1 MPATASPRT
10 SCARVPCCRVSD
22 PAVLEDPVTVRR
34 RRLTLVAMCIAQG
47 MTLLDVTI
55 VNTALPSIQ
64 RELHMTAGQL
74 EWVISAYALS
84 LAVFIPLGGALGDRY
99 GRKRFF
105 LAGMVV
111 FTVGSV
117 ACALSTSD
125 VALIGSRALQGAG
138 GAFMSALTLAILS
151 ETYPLERRA
160 GAFGMWA
167 AISGLGF
174 GLGPVVGGALLSV
187 FSWSSVFWV
196 NVPVAVAGFIIAA
209 VAVAESRNPEARQ
222 LDVVGMVT
230 VALGLLGITF
240 GLIESSNHDWLSV
253 EVAGSLA
260 VGVVLVVAFV
270 LWEGRTSSPMLPP
283 SLLRARSFVSGCGVY
298 LLTYLALAGVMFY
311 VTLLFQDVE
320 GWSPFRTGIS
330 WLSMNI
336 PFIITAQS
344 AGRLRR
350 RFEPVVIVVGGCLA
364 GAAGV
369 AVLGLLTSTTSFAVA
384 FLGYVLV
391 GVGWGA
397 LVPGIVNVGM
407 RDVPRGVSGGAA
419 GLLNAARQIGT
430 SVGLAV
436 LGTVGVHTATSA
448 WSGRSTGV
456 AGAAAQAQN
465 VAAGRIDVVSG
476 ALGSQYRADAVAS
489 FVSGYHVALLVAAG
503 STLLAAAVAAVGLR
517 SGAGA
522 ALPAGAPAG
531 VLPDVAAVE
540 GADSRS

>member
-1 MPATASPRT
+1 L
-10 SCARVPCCRVSD
+10 SD
-22 PAVLEDPVTVRR
+22 HLTGLEDPRVTRR

-84 LAVFIPLGGALGDRY
+84 LAAFIPLGGALGDRF

-111 FTVGSV
+111 FTLGSV

-138 GAFMSALTLAILS
+138 GAFMSALTLAILT
-151 ETYPLERRA
+151 ETYPVERRA

-196 NVPVAVAGFIIAA
+196 NVPVAVVGFVIAI
-209 VAVAESRNPEARQ
+209 VAVTESRNPEARQ
-222 LDVVGMVT
+222 LDAVGMVA

-240 GLIESSNHDWLSV
+240 GLIESSSHPWTSLD
-253 EVAGSLA
+253 VAA
-260 VGVVLVVAFV
+260 PLVVGIILVVFFV
-270 LWEGRTSSPMLPP
+270 LWESRTSSPMLPP

-320 GWSPFRTGIS
+320 GWSPFRTGVS

-336 PFIITAQS
+336 PFIVTAQF

-350 RFEPVVIVVGGCLA
+350 RFQPVVIVVGGCLV
-364 GAAGV
+364 GAVGV
-369 AVLGLLTSTTSFAVA
+369 GVLALLSGTTSFAVA
-384 FLGYVLV
+384 FVGYVLV
-391 GVGWGA
+391 GVGWGT
-397 LVPGIVNVGM
+397 LVPGVVNVAM
-407 RDVPRGVSGGAA
+407 RDVPPGVSGGAS
-419 GLLNAARQIGT
+419 GLVNAARQVGT

-436 LGTVGVHTATSA
+436 LGTIGVHAATTTWA
-448 WSGRSTGV
+448 DRSTGV
-456 AGAAAQAQN
+456 PGAAGQAQY
-465 VAAGRIDVVSG
+465 VAAGQIGAVTRVVG
-476 ALGSQYRADAVAS
+476 AQYRPDAVAA
-489 FVSGYHVALLVAAG
+489 FVSGYHLALLVAAG
-503 STLLAAAVAAVGLR
+503 STLLAAVVAALGLR
-517 SGAGA
+517 SGVGA
-522 ALPAGAPAG
+522 EHPAHVPVRGGRPE
-531 VLPDVAAVE
+531 VASVE
-540 GADSRS
+540 GVDSRDPADADPVRRRR

>member
-1 MPATASPRT
+1 MSDPLTAIGD
-10 SCARVPCCRVSD
+10 ARV
-22 PAVLEDPVTVRR
+22 TRR
-34 RRLTLVAMCIAQG
+34 RRLTLVAMCVAQG

-84 LAVFIPLGGALGDRY
+84 LAAFIPLGGALGDRF

-105 LAGMVV
+105 LVGLVV
-111 FTVGSV
+111 FTLGSV

-125 VALIGSRALQGAG
+125 VALIAFRALQGAG
-138 GAFMSALTLAILS
+138 GAFMSALTLAILT
-151 ETYPLERRA
+151 ETYPVERRA

-196 NVPVAVAGFIIAA
+196 NVPFAVAGFLLAL
-209 VAVAESRNPEARQ
+209 VAVTESRNPEGRA
-222 LDVVGMVT
+222 LDGVGMIAI
-230 VALGLLGITF
+230 ALGLLGITF
-240 GLIESSNHDWLSV
+240 GLIESSSHPW
-253 EVAGSLA
+253 ASLDVDGPLV
-260 VGVVLVVAFV
+260 VGVILVVFFV
-270 LWEGRTSSPMLPP
+270 LREGRTSWPMLPP

-320 GWSPFRTGIS
+320 GWSPLRTGCS

-336 PFIITAQS
+336 PFIVTAQY
-344 AGRLRR
+344 AGRLRKR
-350 RFEPVVIVVGGCLA
+350 LQPMTIVTGGCLV

-369 AVLGLLTSTTSFAVA
+369 AVLALLSATTPFAVA
-384 FLGYVLV
+384 FVGYVLV
-391 GVGWGA
+391 GVGWGT
-397 LVPGIVNVGM
+397 LVPGVVNVAM
-407 RDVPRGVSGGAA
+407 RDVPLGVAGGAS
-419 GLLNAARQIGT
+419 GLVNAARQVGT

-436 LGTVGVHTATSA
+436 LGTIGVHAATSA
-448 WSGRSTGV
+448 WVTRSAGV
-456 AGAAAQAQN
+456 PGAAAQSQY
-465 VAAGRIDVVSG
+465 VAGGEITTVTH
-476 ALGSQYRADAVAS
+476 ALGSQYRPEAVAA
-489 FVSGYHVALLVAAG
+489 FVSGYHLALMVAALA
-503 STLLAAAVAAVGLR
+503 TLAAAVVAAVGLR

-522 ALPAGAPAG
+522 AAPASAAPG
-531 VLPDVAAVE
+531 PPAVE
-540 GADSRS
+540 GAKPWR

>member
-1 MPATASPRT
+1 LSDQLTAPED
-10 SCARVPCCRVSD
+10 ARV
-22 PAVLEDPVTVRR
+22 TRR

-84 LAVFIPLGGALGDRY
+84 LAAFIPLGGALGDRY

-105 LAGMVV
+105 LVGMVI
-111 FTVGSV
+111 FTIGSV

-125 VALIGSRALQGAG
+125 LALIGSRAFQGAG
-138 GAFMSALTLAILS
+138 GAFMSALTLAILT
-151 ETYPLERRA
+151 ETYPVERRA
-160 GAFGMWA
+160 GAFGIWA

-196 NVPVAVAGFIIAA
+196 NVPVGVAGFLLAY
-209 VAVAESRNPEARQ
+209 VAVTESRNPEGRA
-222 LDVVGMVT
+222 LDVVGML
-230 VALGLLGITF
+230 AIAFGLLGITF
-240 GLIESSNHDWLSV
+240 GLIESSSHPWASID
-253 EVAGSLA
+253 VAAPLA
-260 VGVVLVVAFV
+260 AGIVLVVFFL

-283 SLLRARSFVSGCGVY
+283 TLLRARSFVSGCGVY

-320 GWSPFRTGIS
+320 GWSPFRTGVS

-336 PFIITAQS
+336 PFIVAAQS
-344 AGRLRR
+344 AGRFRR
-350 RFEPVVIVVGGCLA
+350 RFQPVVIVVTGCLI

-369 AVLGLLTSTTSFAVA
+369 AVLALLSNTTSFAVA
-384 FLGYVLV
+384 FVGYVLV
-391 GVGWGA
+391 GIGWGT
-397 LVPGIVNVGM
+397 LVPGVVNVAM
-407 RDVPRGVSGGAA
+407 RDVPPGVSGGAS
-419 GLLNAARQIGT
+419 GLVNAARQIGT

-436 LGTVGVHTATSA
+436 LGTIGVHAATTSWASRSA
-448 WSGRSTGV
+448 GV
-456 AGAAAQAQN
+456 PGAAAQAQYVAGGQIN
-465 VAAGRIDVVSG
+465 VVTNAVG
-476 ALGSQYRADAVAS
+476 AQYRPDAVAA
-489 FVSGYHVALLVAAG
+489 FVSGYHLALFVAAA
-503 STLLAAAVAAVGLR
+503 STLAAALVAAVGLR

-522 ALPAGAPAG
+522 GATQRERS
-531 VLPDVAAVE
+531 VVAVPTVE
-540 GADSRS
+540 GAESPA

>member
-1 MPATASPRT
+1 MSDRLTA
-10 SCARVPCCRVSD
+10 A
-22 PAVLEDPVTVRR
+22 EDPRVTRR

-84 LAVFIPLGGALGDRY
+84 LAAFIPLGGALGDRF

-105 LAGMVV
+105 LIGMVV

-125 VALIGSRALQGAG
+125 LALIGSRALQGAG
-138 GAFMSALTLAILS
+138 GAFMSALTLAILT
-151 ETYPLERRA
+151 ETYPVERRA

-187 FSWSSVFWV
+187 FDWSSVFWV
-196 NVPVAVAGFIIAA
+196 NVPVGVAGLILAS
-209 VAVAESRNPEARQ
+209 VAVTESRNPEGRA
-222 LDVVGMVT
+222 LDVVGMLAI
-230 VALGLLGITF
+230 ALGLFGITF
-240 GLIESSNHDWLSV
+240 GLIESSSHAWASLD
-253 EVAGSLA
+253 VAGPLVA
-260 VGVVLVVAFV
+260 GVVLVVFFL

-311 VTLLFQDVE
+311 VTLLFQNVD

-336 PFIITAQS
+336 PFIVAAQS
-344 AGRLRR
+344 AGRFRR
-350 RFEPVVIVVGGCLA
+350 RFQPVVIVVTGCLL

-369 AVLGLLTSTTSFAVA
+369 AVLALLSDTTPFALA
-384 FLGYVLV
+384 FVGYVLV
-391 GVGWGA
+391 GVGWGT
-397 LVPGIVNVGM
+397 LVPGVVNVAM
-407 RDVPRGVSGGAA
+407 RDVPPGVSGGAS
-419 GLLNAARQIGT
+419 GLVNAARQIGT

-436 LGTVGVHTATSA
+436 LGTIGVHAATTSWATRTA
-448 WSGRSTGV
+448 GV
-456 AGAAAQAQN
+456 AGAAGQAQY
-465 VAAGRIDVVSG
+465 VAGGQITTVTH
-476 ALGSQYRADAVAS
+476 ALGTQYRPDAVAA
-489 FVSGYHVALLVAAG
+489 FVSGYHLALFVAAG
-503 STLLAAAVAAVGLR
+503 STLAAALVAAVGLR
-517 SGAGA
+517 SDAGA
-522 ALPAGAPAG
+522 VAIGQPRG
-531 VLPDVAAVE
+531 VVTGVTTVE
-540 GADSRS
+540 GADSTA

>member
-1 MPATASPRT
+1 MSDQLTAR
-10 SCARVPCCRVSD
+10 
-22 PAVLEDPVTVRR
+22 EDPGVTRR

-84 LAVFIPLGGALGDRY
+84 LAAFIPLGGALGDRY

-105 LAGMVV
+105 LIGMVV
-111 FTVGSV
+111 FTLGSV

-125 VALIGSRALQGAG
+125 LALIGSRALQGAG
-138 GAFMSALTLAILS
+138 GALMSALTLAILT
-151 ETYPLERRA
+151 ETYPVERRA

-174 GLGPVVGGALLSV
+174 GLGPVVGGALLST

-196 NVPVAVAGFIIAA
+196 NVPFAIAGFAIAFVAVT
-209 VAVAESRNPEARQ
+209 ESRNPEGRA
-222 LDVVGMVT
+222 LDVLGMVAI
-230 VALGLLGITF
+230 ALGLLGITF
-240 GLIESSNHDWLSV
+240 GLIESSNHPWASI
-253 EVAGSLA
+253 EV
-260 VGVVLVVAFV
+260 VGPLLVGAALVGFFV

-283 SLLRARSFVSGCGVY
+283 SLLRARSFASGCGVY

-320 GWSPFRTGIS
+320 GWSPLRTGLS

-336 PFIITAQS
+336 PFIVAAQF

-350 RFEPVVIVVGGCLA
+350 RFQPVVIVVSGCLV

-369 AVLGLLTSTTSFAVA
+369 TVLAQLSGTTSFGVA
-384 FLGYVLV
+384 FVGYVLL
-391 GVGWGA
+391 GVGWGT
-397 LVPGIVNVGM
+397 LVPGVVNVAM
-407 RDVPRGVSGGAA
+407 RDVPSGVSGGAS
-419 GLLNAARQIGT
+419 GLINAARQVGT

-436 LGTVGVHTATSA
+436 LGAIGVHAATSSWA
-448 WSGRSTGV
+448 RRSAGVSGAPQQAQYV
-456 AGAAAQAQN
+456 AGGQIGA
-465 VAAGRIDVVSG
+465 VTR
-476 ALGSQYRADAVAS
+476 ALGSQYRADAAS
-489 FVSGYHVALLVAAG
+489 AFVSGYHLALMVAAG
-503 STLLAAAVAAVGLR
+503 ATLLAASVAAVGLR
-517 SGAGA
+517 AGAGA
-522 ALPAGAPAG
+522 SAGAVNPTSAVARGPAS
-531 VLPDVAAVE
+531 VE
-540 GADSRS
+540 GADSRL

>member
-1 MPATASPRT
+1 MTDLAASADPRLT
-10 SCARVPCCRVSD
+10 
-22 PAVLEDPVTVRR
+22 RR
-34 RRLTLVAMCIAQG
+34 RRLTLIAMCIAQG

-84 LAVFIPLGGALGDRY
+84 LAAFIPLGGALGDRF

-105 LAGMVV
+105 LIGMIV
-111 FTVGSV
+111 FTLGSV

-125 VALIGSRALQGAG
+125 VALISARAAQGAG
-138 GAFMSALTLAILS
+138 GAFMSALTLAILT
-151 ETYPLERRA
+151 ETYPVERRA

-196 NVPVAVAGFIIAA
+196 NVPFAIIGFVIAVLA
-209 VAVAESRNPEARQ
+209 VTESRNPEGRA
-222 LDVVGMVT
+222 LDVVGMVA

-240 GLIESSNHDWLSV
+240 GLIESSSHPWASLDV
-253 EVAGSLA
+253 VAPLV
-260 VGVVLVVAFV
+260 VGVVLVVFFV
-270 LWEGRTSSPMLPP
+270 FWENRTSTPMLPP
-283 SLLRARSFVSGCGVY
+283 TLLRARSFVSGCGVY

-320 GWSPFRTGIS
+320 GWSPFRTGVS

-336 PFIITAQS
+336 PFIIMAQF

-350 RFEPVVIVVGGCLA
+350 RFQPVVIVVGGCLA
-364 GAAGV
+364 GAVGV
-369 AVLGLLTSTTSFAVA
+369 AVLALLSDTTSFGVA
-384 FLGYVLV
+384 FVGYVFV
-391 GVGWGA
+391 GVGWGT
-397 LVPGIVNVGM
+397 LVPGVVNVAM
-407 RDVPRGVSGGAA
+407 RDVPPGVAGGAS
-419 GLLNAARQIGT
+419 GLVNAARQVGT

-436 LGTVGVHTATSA
+436 LGTIGVHAATTA
-448 WSGRSTGV
+448 WSNKS
-456 AGAAAQAQN
+456 AG
-465 VAAGRIDVVSG
+465 VSG
-476 ALGSQYRADAVAS
+476 AASQAQDVAGGQITTVTNALGEQYRPDAVAA
-489 FVSGYHVALLVAAG
+489 FVSGYHLALFVAALA
-503 STLLAAAVAAVGLR
+503 TLAAAGVAAIGLR

-522 ALPAGAPAG
+522 RTDASVVVAGPSE
-531 VLPDVAAVE
+531 VE
-540 GADSRS
+540 GAESGP

>member
-1 MPATASPRT
+1 L
-10 SCARVPCCRVSD
+10 SD
-22 PAVLEDPVTVRR
+22 PLTTREDPLVTRR

-64 RELHMTAGQL
+64 RELHMTAGRL

-84 LAVFIPLGGALGDRY
+84 LAAFIPLGGALGDRY

-111 FTVGSV
+111 FTFGSV

-125 VALIGSRALQGAG
+125 LALIGSRALQGAG
-138 GAFMSALTLAILS
+138 GAFMSALTLAILT
-151 ETYPLERRA
+151 ETYPVERRA

-174 GLGPVVGGALLSV
+174 GLGPVIGGVLLSV

-196 NVPVAVAGFIIAA
+196 NVPLAIAGFLTAFVAVT
-209 VAVAESRNPEARQ
+209 ESRNPEGRA
-222 LDVVGMVT
+222 LDVVGMVAI
-230 VALGLLGITF
+230 ALGLLGITF
-240 GLIESSNHDWLSV
+240 GLIESSSHPWASFD
-253 EVAGSLA
+253 VAAPLV
-260 VGVVLVVAFV
+260 VGIVLVVFFV

-320 GWSPFRTGIS
+320 GWSPFRTGVS

-336 PFIITAQS
+336 PFILIAQF

-350 RFEPVVIVVGGCLA
+350 RFQPVAIVASGCLV

-369 AVLGLLTSTTSFAVA
+369 AVLASLSDTTSFGVA
-384 FLGYVLV
+384 FVGYVLV
-391 GVGWGA
+391 GLGWGT
-397 LVPGIVNVGM
+397 LVPGVVNVAM
-407 RDVPRGVSGGAA
+407 RDVPPGVSGGAS
-419 GLLNAARQIGT
+419 GLVNAARQVGT

-436 LGTVGVHTATSA
+436 LGTIGVHAATSA
-448 WSGRSTGV
+448 WADKSAGIPGAAGQSQYV
-456 AGAAAQAQN
+456 AGGQITTVTN
-465 VAAGRIDVVSG
+465 
-476 ALGSQYRADAVAS
+476 ALGAHARPDAVAS
-489 FVSGYHVALLVAAG
+489 FVSGYHLALIVAAG
-503 STLLAAAVAAVGLR
+503 ATLAAAAVAIVGLR

-522 ALPAGAPAG
+522 PAPAG
-531 VLPDVAAVE
+531 DVVPAARIRA
-540 GADSRS
+540 ADAPA

>member
-1 MPATASPRT
+1 MT
-10 SCARVPCCRVSD
+10 
-22 PAVLEDPVTVRR
+22 RR

-84 LAVFIPLGGALGDRY
+84 LAAFIPLGGALGDRY

-111 FTVGSV
+111 FTLGSV

-138 GAFMSALTLAILS
+138 GAFMSALTLAILA
-151 ETYPLERRA
+151 ETYPVERRA

-196 NVPVAVAGFIIAA
+196 NVPVAVAGFVIAV
-209 VAVAESRNPEARQ
+209 VAVTESRNPEARQ
-222 LDVVGMVT
+222 LDVVGM
-230 VALGLLGITF
+230 APSRSGLLGITF
-240 GLIESSNHDWLSV
+240 GLIESSSHPWASFD
-253 EVAGSLA
+253 VAGPLVLGA
-260 VGVVLVVAFV
+260 VLVAFFV
-270 LWEGRTSSPMLPP
+270 LWESRTSSPMLPP

-320 GWSPFRTGIS
+320 GWSPFRTGVS

-336 PFIITAQS
+336 PFIVTCPVRRQAPAPLPARCDRGRRLPDRRGGRRRPRGAVGHHVVRRGVRRLCAGRES
-344 AGRLRR
+344 AGAPWCRAWSTW
-350 RFEPVVIVVGGCLA
+350 PCATCL
-364 GAAGV
+364 
-369 AVLGLLTSTTSFAVA
+369 
-384 FLGYVLV
+384 
-391 GVGWGA
+391 
-397 LVPGIVNVGM
+397 
-407 RDVPRGVSGGAA
+407 RGVSGGAS
-419 GLLNAARQIGT
+419 GLVNAARQVGT

-436 LGTVGVHTATSA
+436 LGTIGIQAATNSLDRPQRRGAGGGRPGPVRRRRTDRPGVPAPSVPGTGPMPWPPSCRGTTWHCSSPPVRRS
-448 WSGRSTGV
+448 WPPPWLPWGCDRGRCGRAGGRVAV
-456 AGAAAQAQN
+456 AG
-465 VAAGRIDVVSG
+465 GWRWK
-476 ALGSQYRADAVAS
+476 
-489 FVSGYHVALLVAAG
+489 
-503 STLLAAAVAAVGLR
+503 
-517 SGAGA
+517 
-522 ALPAGAPAG
+522 
-531 VLPDVAAVE
+531 
-540 GADSRS
+540 GADSRCR

>member
-1 MPATASPRT
+1 MA
-10 SCARVPCCRVSD
+10 
-22 PAVLEDPVTVRR
+22 RR

-47 MTLLDVTI
+47 ITLLDVTI

-84 LAVFIPLGGALGDRY
+84 LAAFIPLGGALGDRF

-105 LAGMVV
+105 LVGMVV

-117 ACALSTSD
+117 ACALSGSD
-125 VALIGSRALQGAG
+125 VALIASRALPGAG
-138 GAFMSALTLAILS
+138 GALMSALTLAILT
-151 ETYPLERRA
+151 ETYPVERRA

-196 NVPVAVAGFIIAA
+196 NLPPAVVGFTIAI
-209 VAVAESRNPEARQ
+209 VVVTESRNPEAHQ
-222 LDVVGMVT
+222 LDVVGMAAI
-230 VALGLLGITF
+230 ALGLFGITF
-240 GLIESSNHDWLSV
+240 GLIESASHPWSSLD
-253 EVAGSLA
+253 VAGP
-260 VGVVLVVAFV
+260 LVVGLVLLVFFV
-270 LWEGRTSSPMLPP
+270 LWESRTSSPMLPP
-283 SLLRARSFVSGCGVY
+283 SLLRAHSFVSACGVY

-320 GWSPFRTGIS
+320 GWSPFHTGVS

-336 PFIITAQS
+336 PFIVTAQY

-350 RFEPVVIVVGGCLA
+350 RLQPVVIVVSGCLI

-369 AVLGLLTSTTSFAVA
+369 AVLALLSDTTSFAVA
-384 FLGYVLV
+384 FVGYVLV
-391 GVGWGA
+391 GVGWGT
-397 LVPGIVNVGM
+397 LVPGVVNVAM
-407 RDVPRGVSGGAA
+407 RDVPRGVSGGAS
-419 GLLNAARQIGT
+419 GLVNAARQVGT

-436 LGTVGVHTATSA
+436 LGTIGVHAATATWASRSA
-448 WSGRSTGV
+448 GV
-456 AGAAAQAQN
+456 AGAAGLAPY
-465 VAAGRIDVVSG
+465 VAGGQVEAVTR
-476 ALGSQYRADAVAS
+476 ALGAQYRPDAAAA
-489 FVSGYHVALLVAAG
+489 FVSGYHLALLVAAG
-503 STLLAAAVAAVGLR
+503 STLVAAVVAAVGLR

-522 ALPAGAPAG
+522 AEHAPG
-531 VLPDVAAVE
+531 VVPEVATVE
-540 GADSRS
+540 GADSRV

>member
-1 MPATASPRT
+1 
-10 SCARVPCCRVSD
+10 
-22 PAVLEDPVTVRR
+22 
-34 RRLTLVAMCIAQG
+34 MCIAQG

-84 LAVFIPLGGALGDRY
+84 LAAFIPLGGALGDRF

-105 LAGMVV
+105 LVGMVV
-111 FTVGSV
+111 FTLGSV

-138 GAFMSALTLAILS
+138 GAFMSALTLAILT
-151 ETYPLERRA
+151 ETYPVERRA

-196 NVPVAVAGFIIAA
+196 NVPLAMAGFVIALVAVT
-209 VAVAESRNPEARQ
+209 ESRNPEGRA
-222 LDVVGMVT
+222 LDVVGMVAI
-230 VALGLLGITF
+230 ALGLLGITF
-240 GLIESSNHDWLSV
+240 GLIESSSHPWASLD
-253 EVAGSLA
+253 VAGPLV
-260 VGVVLVVAFV
+260 VGVVLVVFFV

-320 GWSPFRTGIS
+320 GWSPFRTGVS

-336 PFIITAQS
+336 PFIVAAQS

-350 RFEPVVIVVGGCLA
+350 NASSRCRSWSAAAWSAQRASPSSRCCRTPRRSPWPSSATCWWASVGARWYRAWSTSPCATCL
-364 GAAGV
+364 
-369 AVLGLLTSTTSFAVA
+369 SA
-384 FLGYVLV
+384 F
-391 GVGWGA
+391 
-397 LVPGIVNVGM
+397 
-407 RDVPRGVSGGAA
+407 SGGAS
-419 GLLNAARQIGT
+419 GLVNAARQVGT

-436 LGTVGVHTATSA
+436 LGTIGVHAATSSVGHPQRRGA
-448 WSGRSTGV
+448 GGGRTGSV
-456 AGAAAQAQN
+456 RRRR
-465 VAAGRIDVVSG
+465 VRSRTVTH
-476 ALGSQYRADAVAS
+476 ALGSQYRPDAVAA
-489 FVSGYHVALLVAAG
+489 FVSGYHLALIVAAG
-503 STLLAAAVAAVGLR
+503 RRSWPPPWLRWVCDRVPARAAPR
-517 SGAGA
+517 
-522 ALPAGAPAG
+522 GAP
-531 VLPDVAAVE
+531 DRRRRVE
-540 GADSRS
+540 GADSRR

>member
-1 MPATASPRT
+1 
-10 SCARVPCCRVSD
+10 
-22 PAVLEDPVTVRR
+22 VTRR

-84 LAVFIPLGGALGDRY
+84 LAAFIPLGGALGDRY

-105 LAGMVV
+105 LIGMVV
-111 FTVGSV
+111 FTLGSV

-125 VALIGSRALQGAG
+125 LALIGSRALQGAG
-138 GAFMSALTLAILS
+138 GALMSALTLAILT
-151 ETYPLERRA
+151 ETYPVERRA

-196 NVPVAVAGFIIAA
+196 NVPFAVAGFVIAF
-209 VAVAESRNPEARQ
+209 VAVTESRNPEGRA
-222 LDVVGMVT
+222 LDVVGMVAI
-230 VALGLLGITF
+230 ALGLLGITF
-240 GLIESSNHDWLSV
+240 GLIESSSHPWASF
-253 EVAGSLA
+253 EVVGPLA
-260 VGVVLVVAFV
+260 VGAALVVFFV

-283 SLLRARSFVSGCGVY
+283 SLLRARSFASGCGVY

-320 GWSPFRTGIS
+320 GWSPLRTGLS

-336 PFIITAQS
+336 PFIVAAQF

-350 RFEPVVIVVGGCLA
+350 RFQPVVIVVSGCLV

-369 AVLGLLTSTTSFAVA
+369 AVLAHCCRTPRRSAWRSSATCC
-384 FLGYVLV
+384 
-391 GVGWGA
+391 WG
-397 LVPGIVNVGM
+397 
-407 RDVPRGVSGGAA
+407 
-419 GLLNAARQIGT
+419 
-430 SVGLAV
+430 SVGARWYPVSSTSRCATCPLASRV
-436 LGTVGVHTATSA
+436 ARPAWSTQPARSGLRWDWLSSGPSGSMPPRAPGPAAAPGCRAAHDRLSTSPGVRSA
-448 WSGRSTGV
+448 W
-456 AGAAAQAQN
+456 
-465 VAAGRIDVVSG
+465 
-476 ALGSQYRADAVAS
+476 
-489 FVSGYHVALLVAAG
+489 
-503 STLLAAAVAAVGLR
+503 
-517 SGAGA
+517 
-522 ALPAGAPAG
+522 
-531 VLPDVAAVE
+531 
-540 GADSRS
+540 

>member
-1 MPATASPRT
+1 MTGGADGGFGPT
-10 SCARVPCCRVSD
+10 
-22 PAVLEDPVTVRR
+22 RR

-84 LAVFIPLGGALGDRY
+84 LAAFIPLGGALGDRY

-105 LAGMVV
+105 LAGMIV
-111 FTVGSV
+111 FALGSV

-138 GAFMSALTLAILS
+138 GAFMSALTLAILT
-151 ETYPLERRA
+151 ETYPLDRRA

-174 GLGPVVGGALLSV
+174 GLGPVVGGLLLSV

-196 NVPVAVAGFIIAA
+196 NVPVAVAGFAIAA
-209 VAVAESRNPEARQ
+209 VAVAESRNPEASR
-222 LDVVGMVT
+222 LDMPGMT
-230 VALGLLGITF
+230 FIALGLFGVTF
-240 GLIESSNHDWLSV
+240 GLIESSTHPWGSV
-253 EVAGSLA
+253 DDVGPLA
-260 VGVVLVVAFV
+260 AGVVLVVAFV
-270 LWEGRTSSPMLPP
+270 LWENRTSAPMLPP
-283 SLLRARSFVSGCGVY
+283 SLLRACSFVSGCGVY

-320 GWSPFRTGIS
+320 GWSPLRTGVS

-336 PFIITAQS
+336 PFIVTAQC

-350 RFEPVVIVVGGCLA
+350 RFPAVVIVVGGCVT

-369 AVLGLLTSTTSFAVA
+369 GALALLSDTTSFGVA

-397 LVPGIVNVGM
+397 LVPGIVNVAM
-407 RDVPRGVSGGAA
+407 RDVPPGVSGGAS
-419 GLLNAARQIGT
+419 GILNASRQVGT

-436 LGTVGVHTATSA
+436 LGTIGVRAATAA
-448 WSGRSTGV
+448 WSNRTAGV
-456 AGAAAQAQN
+456 PGAGGQAQN
-465 VAAGRIDVVSG
+465 VAGGQVVAVSR
-476 ALGSQYRADAVAS
+476 ALGSKYRPDATAS
-489 FVSGYHVALLVAAG
+489 FLVGYHHALLVAAG
-503 STLLAAAVAAVGLR
+503 STLVAGVVAVAGLR
-517 SGAGA
+517 SAAGA
-522 ALPAGAPAG
+522 APTGAPAPG
-531 VLPDVAAVE
+531 VVPEVATVD
-540 GADSRS
+540 GVT

>member
-1 MPATASPRT
+1 MSDKLTAAEGPHV
-10 SCARVPCCRVSD
+10 A
-22 PAVLEDPVTVRR
+22 RR

-84 LAVFIPLGGALGDRY
+84 LAAFIPLGGALGDRF

-105 LAGMVV
+105 LVGMVV

-125 VALIGSRALQGAG
+125 LALIGSRALQGAG
-138 GAFMSALTLAILS
+138 GAFMSALTLAILT
-151 ETYPLERRA
+151 ETYPVERRA

-187 FSWSSVFWV
+187 FDWSSVFWV
-196 NVPVAVAGFIIAA
+196 NVPVGVAGFVLAY
-209 VAVAESRNPEARQ
+209 VAVAESRNPEGRA
-222 LDVVGMVT
+222 LDVVGMLAI
-230 VALGLLGITF
+230 ALGLFGITF
-240 GLIESSNHDWLSV
+240 GLIESSSHAWTSLD
-253 EVAGSLA
+253 VAVPLGF
-260 VGVVLVVAFV
+260 GVVLVVFFLV
-270 LWEGRTSSPMLPP
+270 WEGRTSSPMLPP

-311 VTLLFQDVE
+311 VTLLFQNLD

-336 PFIITAQS
+336 PFIVAAQS
-344 AGRLRR
+344 AGRFRR
-350 RFEPVVIVVGGCLA
+350 RFQPVVIVVAGCLL

-369 AVLGLLTSTTSFAVA
+369 AVLALLSDTTPFALA
-384 FLGYVLV
+384 FVGYVLV
-391 GVGWGA
+391 GVGWGT
-397 LVPGIVNVGM
+397 LVPGVVNVAM
-407 RDVPRGVSGGAA
+407 RDVPPGVSGGAS
-419 GLLNAARQIGT
+419 GLVNAARQIGT

-436 LGTVGVHTATSA
+436 LGTVGVHAATTSWASRSA
-448 WSGRSTGV
+448 GV
-456 AGAAAQAQN
+456 AGAAGQAQH
-465 VAAGRIDVVSG
+465 VAGGQITTVAQE
-476 ALGSQYRADAVAS
+476 LGSRYRPDAVAA
-489 FVSGYHVALLVAAG
+489 FVSGYHLALFVAAG
-503 STLLAAAVAAVGLR
+503 STLAAALVAAVGLR

-522 ALPAGAPAG
+522 DAGAGAMVPPARAVVAG
-531 VLPDVAAVE
+531 VATVD
-540 GADSRS
+540 GADSPS